1 MTITE
6 WQDEHPVRPDPASPG
21 STSPPP
27 GLTRGRASRSN
38 ETAGVLRPILDT
50 FCHGLTRLWRNNV
63 GVLQDRNGRPV
74 AYGLGSEG
82 GRALPGTSDTI
93 GIHSV
98 TITPEMVGRQVGVF
112 VAIEAKDRADL
123 TPQQRAFILNIHRL
137 GGIAGCA
144 RSVDDARAILQQGPW
159 QPPLGL

>member
-1 MTITE
+1 M
-6 WQDEHPVRPDPASPG
+6 
-21 STSPPP
+21 
-27 GLTRGRASRSN
+27 
-38 ETAGVLRPILDT
+38 LRPIIDT

-63 GVLQDRNGRPV
+63 GVLSDRNGRPV

-98 TITPEMVGRQVGVF
+98 TITPDMVGRMVGVF
-112 VAIEAKDRADL
+112 VAIEVKDQGRL
-123 TPQQRAFILNIHRL
+123 SVQQRAFLQNIHRL

-144 RSVDDARAILQQGPW
+144 RSVEDARAILEQGPW
-159 QPPLGL
+159 HLPLGL